1 VGHTIVF
8 LNNDLRPY
16 IDRKIKFKGYVLKA
30 LKSNFILFQVQVPP
44 EWAKLPGP
52 VKGIE
57 QEKVDFE
64 CLATGMPH
72 PYYTWVDWEGKDA
85 TERDG

>member
-1 VGHTIVF
+1 LIGHIF
-8 LNNDLRPY
+8 L
-16 IDRKIKFKGYVLKA
+16 
-30 LKSNFILFQVQVPP
+30 QVQVPP
-44 EWAKLPGP
+44 EWAQLPEGR

-57 QEKVDFE
+57 QEKVEFE
-64 CLATGMPH
+64 CVATGMPH

>member
-1 VGHTIVF
+1 MTLQFIDHLRKT
-8 LNNDLRPY
+8 LN
-16 IDRKIKFKGYVLKA
+16 FV
-30 LKSNFILFQVQVPP
+30 FQVQVPP
-44 EWAKLPGP
+44 EWVQVPGP

-57 QEKVDFE
+57 QEKVEFE
-64 CLATGMPH
+64 CVATGLPH

>member
-1 VGHTIVF
+1 M
-8 LNNDLRPY
+8 LY
-16 IDRKIKFKGYVLKA
+16 LK
-30 LKSNFILFQVQVPP
+30 VQIPP

-64 CLATGMPH
+64 CQASGIPH
-72 PYYTWVDWEGKDA
+72 PFYTWVDFEGRDA
-85 TERDG
+85 TEKDG

>member
-1 VGHTIVF
+1 MV
-8 LNNDLRPY
+8 Y
-16 IDRKIKFKGYVLKA
+16 LK
-30 LKSNFILFQVQVPP
+30 VQIPP

-64 CLATGMPH
+64 CQAKGIPH
-72 PYYTWVDWEGKDA
+72 PFYTWVDFEGRDA
-85 TERDG
+85 TEKDG